1 MKYTI
6 KQLLQNKP
14 RVWMVSVIVMLAYL
28 VLAFIAGIFLDHA
41 PPYWQTYLD
50 LDFENKYEVKIQW
63 KQSIIN
69 DNSRVMTLR
78 KDLKRAI
85 EKDPNI
91 LSTTYSNLPMIQT
104 EMIYSGLFNNETIL
118 FPVEEDFIATL
129 KLNLINGRDFI
140 ADDLIH
146 SIPAVIIPH
155 SLARK
160 KGIVKTGNQ
169 EIIAF
174 NRKTGKQ
181 KDQFDS
187 IQFRVVGIVEDV
199 MVYNRDRYPK
209 APDVVFAAINKFQE
223 NPFPFTSVSNSRDW
237 IYIHAEE
244 NSNIWQIKE
253 KLNQII
259 ERPEFQDFIIEM
271 DLQNEKG
278 IITYQL
284 RKLWQE
290 FRPLLA
296 IMILLII
303 YTTTTLFGIFQKLA
317 QKKKEEYAI
326 RRALGCYRNGI
337 YAKIISE
344 ATLMTIPGMLVAGLL
359 YGNFLFLQGQPEL
372 WQASIVPAIIILSVM
387 IISIAWPAYRAGS
400 IHPVDGLRE
409 V

>member
-14 RVWMVSVIVMLAYL
+14 RLWMVGVIVMLAYL
-28 VLAFIAGIFLDHA
+28 VLAFIAGIFLDYA

-69 DNSRVMTLR
+69 DTSRIITLR
-78 KDLKRAI
+78 KDLKRAV
-85 EKDPNI
+85 EMDPNI

-104 EMIYSGLFNNETIL
+104 RYSGLFNNETLL

-129 KLNLINGRDFI
+129 KPNLINGRDFI
-140 ADDLIH
+140 ADDFIH
-146 SIPAVIIPH
+146 SLPAVIIPQ
-155 SLARK
+155 SLASK
-160 KGIVKTGNQ
+160 KGIVKTGNN
-169 EIIAF
+169 EIIVI

-181 KDQFDS
+181 KDQS
-187 IQFRVVGIVEDV
+187 ESVQFRVVGIVEDV
-199 MVYNRDRYPK
+199 KVYNRDRYPK
-209 APDVVFAAINKFQE
+209 TPDVVFAAINKFQV
-223 NPFPFTSVSNSRDW
+223 NPFPYSSVNSSSDW
-237 IYIHAEE
+237 IYINAKE
-244 NSNIWQIKE
+244 NTNIWQIKE
-253 KLNQII
+253 RLDQVM
-259 ERPEFQDFIIEM
+259 ERPEFLDFIIEM

-278 IITYQL
+278 IITNQL
-284 RKLWQE
+284 GKLWAE

-303 YTTTTLFGIFQKLA
+303 YTTTTLFGIFHKLV

-326 RRALGCYRNGI
+326 RRALGCHRNGI
-337 YAKIISE
+337 YVKIITE
-344 ATLMTIPGMLVAGLL
+344 ATLLTIPGMLVAGLL

-372 WQASIVPAIIILSVM
+372 WHASVVPAILILGVM
-387 IISIAWPAYRAGS
+387 LISIAWPAFRAGR